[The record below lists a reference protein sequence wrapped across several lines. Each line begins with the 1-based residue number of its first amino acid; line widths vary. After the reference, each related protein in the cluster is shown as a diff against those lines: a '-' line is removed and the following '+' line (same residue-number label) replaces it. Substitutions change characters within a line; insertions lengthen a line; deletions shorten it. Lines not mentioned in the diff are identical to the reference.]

1 MGINRRKSRK
11 CKRSKRIWP
20 PLTQT
25 PNDTPKRDKIL
36 AAGRAGVVDIG
47 SNSVRLVVYDGP
59 HRAPTPDINEKALC
73 AIGKGIATTGRLDPQ
88 GAASAIRALARFR
101 IVAEQRNVK
110 KVEAVAT
117 AAVREA
123 SNGQEFIDRA
133 MQALGAEIR
142 VLTGEE
148 EARLAAEGVIGGIP
162 DADGV
167 TGDLGGGSLELTPV
181 ERGKAGVGV
190 TLPFGPLRLMDA
202 SEGRLDRARDIVDQG
217 LERLKLLDRLK
228 GRTLYA
234 VGGVWRSI
242 ASIHM
247 TRAKHPV
254 KVLQAYA
261 IQREDA
267 IEHTEFLSSRG
278 RRAMDMIEAETRR
291 RAESVPFG
299 AVVMERLLKS
309 SKAERVV
316 VSSYGVREGV
326 LFSRMPDDVRRQD
339 PLLSAARDWAQR
351 EARDPHL
358 EDVLVHWTQAVFA
371 QEPVDDARL
380 RRVACI
386 LSDVLWR
393 GHPDHR
399 GEAAFEMALNG
410 NFTGIDHRGRGMLA
424 LALYHRYAGLEKPPG
439 NYARLSAFL
448 GDESCSRA
456 MILGACLRLAYA
468 LAGPSGDAIRQT
480 ALRVTAS
487 SVVLTLPRALEPLWC
502 EQVERKLDD
511 LASTIRKTARL
522 ETR

>member
-1 MGINRRKSRK
+1 
-11 CKRSKRIWP
+11 
-20 PLTQT
+20 LTQT
-25 PNDTPKRDKIL
+25 PHDSPKRDKIL

-47 SNSVRLVVYDGP
+47 SNSVRLVIYDGP
-59 HRAPTPDINEKALC
+59 HRALAPDINEKALC
-73 AIGKGIATTGRLDPQ
+73 AIGKGIASTGRLDPQ
-88 GAASAIRALARFR
+88 GAAAAIRALVRFR
-101 IVAEQRNVK
+101 ILAEHRNVK
-110 KVEAVAT
+110 RVEAVAT

-123 SNGQEFIDRA
+123 SNGDEFIARA
-133 MQALGAEIR
+133 IEALGAPIK

-167 TGDLGGGSLELTPV
+167 AGDLGGGSLELTSV
-181 ERGKAGVGV
+181 ERGKSGQGV

-202 SEGRLDRARDIVDQG
+202 SEGRIERARDIVDQG
-217 LERLKLLDRLK
+217 LEKLRVLDRLK

-254 KVLQAYA
+254 KVLHGYA
-261 IQREDA
+261 MLREDA
-267 IEHTEFLSSRG
+267 IEHTEYLSSRS
-278 RRAMDMIEAETRR
+278 RRATDMIEAETRR

-299 AVVMERLLKS
+299 AVVMERLLKV

-326 LFSRMPDDVRRQD
+326 LFSRMPEEVRRQD
-339 PLLSAARDWAQR
+339 PLLAAARDWAQR
-351 EARDPHL
+351 EARDPNL
-358 EDVLVHWTQAVFA
+358 EDVLVHWTQSVFP
-371 QEPVDDARL
+371 QEPAEDARL
-380 RRVACI
+380 RRAACV

-410 NFTGIDHRGRGMLA
+410 NFTGIDHRGRGMMA
-424 LALYHRYAGLEKPPG
+424 LALYHRYAGLDKPPG

-448 GDESCSRA
+448 GDESASWA
-456 MILGACLRLAYA
+456 MILGAGLRLAYA
-468 LAGPSGDAIRQT
+468 LAGPSAEAIRQT
-480 ALRVTAS
+480 SLRVTAS
-487 SVVLTLPRALEPLWC
+487 SLVLTLPRALEPLWC
-502 EQVERKLDD
+502 EQVERKLED
-511 LASTIRKTARL
+511 LASAVRKTARL